1 MKLSEYKKDF
11 YTFSGKA
18 SDVARAAAFAGI
30 ALIWVF
36 KIDAKPLPKLPD
48 ELLIPT
54 GLFALGL
61 ALDLLHY
68 VTGAVTWGLFHRY
81 HEKNL
86 TNSTDDPD
94 ISHSPKLTYPMH
106 ALFSLKLIIIM
117 AGYVF
122 VGRYIFNAWV
132 QVNP

>member
-36 KIDAKPLPKLPD
+36 KIDAKPVERPPN

-54 GLFALGL
+54 GLFALAL

-68 VTGAVTWGLFHRY
+68 TTGAITWGLFHRLQ
-81 HEKNL
+81 EKKL
-86 TNSTDDPD
+86 AEPTDDPEL
-94 ISHSPKLTYPMH
+94 SHSPWLVRPLSL
-106 ALFSLKLIIIM
+106 LFSLKLMSVM
-117 AGYVF
+117 AGYGF
-122 VGRYIFNAWV
+122 VGKYIISTWFSDNS
-132 QVNP
+132 